1 MLSVSINKFVIILR
15 NKLGNIYGDLRYP
28 TMLKLGISNLTHVF
42 LQVNSSFNEKMVDF
56 PGIYHSVYICLIM
69 NHSVHITRKSISN
82 FVVVVCIKII
92 MMPKA
97 LKYSAQSIFVNQLK

>member
-15 NKLGNIYGDLRYP
+15 NKLGNIYVDLRYP

-56 PGIYHSVYICLIM
+56 PGIYYSVYTAYTNYM
-69 NHSVHITRKSISN
+69 SNHESLCSYNTQ
-82 FVVVVCIKII
+82 
-92 MMPKA
+92 
-97 LKYSAQSIFVNQLK
+97 KYQQFCCRCMYKNNNDA